1 VNATQLHQAILKI
14 PTHPGLCNAAAFQ
27 MGHSAARL
35 AAAELVLAAGLP
47 QWREKPDSEGLW
59 ILETPNGFV
68 FRHVHFEPGKTF
80 GSGNW
85 YGPLPSPPEGVE
97 R

>member
-1 VNATQLHQAILKI
+1 VNATQLHQAIMELPCKVQ
-14 PTHPGLCNAAAFQ
+14 PEDF
-27 MGHSAARL
+27 SAALEL
-35 AAAELVLAAGLP
+35 ALAAGLP
-47 QWREKPDSEGLW
+47 QWREKPDAEGLW

-85 YGPLPSPPEGVE
+85 YGPLPLPPEGDE